1 MSIFDE
7 MDLVVNDFWEAM
19 PRKEEFVAEE
29 DLDMEWEQFHSKY
42 PKIEKHEYE
51 LMVKQTQE
59 M

>member
-1 MSIFDE
+1 
-7 MDLVVNDFWEAM
+7 MDKNINDFFDVCE
-19 PRKEEFVAEE
+19 RFKYFYIEEE

-51 LMVKQTQE
+51 LMVKKTQE